1 MMYQFD
7 FIQDMDERIV
17 LEYGF
22 TALSDLELWEWIKNT
37 NSDNVMSHNNTLNS
51 IFINVNKKIQL
62 SNIIISDW
70 NIKFNIMMKQLK
82 YIADNGESLFRSTYL
97 SILKKKYE
105 KNMEQKQHEY
115 LTNESFIL
123 ARL

>member
-1 MMYQFD
+1 MTQFD

-37 NSDNVMSHNNTLNS
+37 NSDDIMSHNNTLNS

-62 SNIIISDW
+62 SNIIINDW

-97 SILKKKYE
+97 SLLKKIYE

>member
-1 MMYQFD
+1 MYQFD